1 MHFGIDTAKLNGQ
14 GFELLVG
21 LNQQVHVGD
30 ALWNADLKFIH
41 ENAIDDCLLMVF
53 TQVKE
58 NAQIEKYYG
67 LKTSEDCVMEVKA

>member
-1 MHFGIDTAKLNGQ
+1 MNLSFKNVLC
-14 GFELLVG
+14 VC
-21 LNQQVHVGD
+21 
-30 ALWNADLKFIH
+30 
-41 ENAIDDCLLMVF
+41 CLLMVF

>member
-1 MHFGIDTAKLNGQ
+1 M
-14 GFELLVG
+14 
-21 LNQQVHVGD
+21 HVGD

-67 LKTSEDCVMEVKA
+67 LKTSEDCVMEVKV